1 MTPVIKQQIEAIKE
15 IIKDNPADATAYVL
29 LKTMVE
35 MIEPTKA
42 KLFMSAD
49 AMSILVAKQIN
60 LIMDIAI
67 SIINFLDIKKANL
80 KG

>member
-1 MTPVIKQQIEAIKE
+1 MKGQIEAIKE
-15 IIKDNPADATAYVL
+15 IIKDNPADATVYVL

-35 MIEPTKA
+35 ALEPTKA

-67 SIINFLDIKKANL
+67 SIITFLDVKKANL

>member
-1 MTPVIKQQIEAIKE
+1 MTPQIKSQIEAIKE

-35 MIEPTKA
+35 TLEPTKA
-42 KLFMSAD
+42 KLFMSSD

-67 SIINFLDIKKANL
+67 SIITFLDIKKANL